1 MIIRLSLN
9 RWHPSMMFALF
20 LLMQCCEAPHSPNR
34 PQHPAEAELEHQK
47 IKLIKETEEKF
58 KKLVEPTLESDG
70 TNEQIK
76 NRIEILEK
84 EHFGEYVKT
93 VEEFINIF
101 KKFLKAQDGIK
112 FPEMDITTNFVAP
125 INPFLTETG
134 PIENLTKLEAALEA
148 LKSNKSREQYN
159 ALFEHLKVFWL
170 VEKENLDIPASS
182 QHADNQHHSLDNLS
196 LVPVEPSSLHK
207 DMIQFG
213 EHDGNVNYNPFAEPT
228 GINRSL
234 VPHLNPLQMV
244 VHPQGQTQHKTNL
257 DQLTNELG
265 PQNAIGHQNKE
276 TLYKEFLNLRRTVNK
291 LLRQIMSEFII
302 GFPHNSFECMAR
314 EFDLVGEIFYA
325 EALDLQASQIAKEL
339 YKLKP
344 LYMKAISHTN
354 DLAGF
359 GIEGYW
365 EQNLRKLKSDGFVKA
380 VETPR
385 TKEHGI
391 IEEFIHFNYKGYDR
405 DFNSLIEIRE
415 KLKKNAEGNE
425 NGDFNMAF
433 LELWDSV
440 PNKVPMFELEDFKFE
455 MMEIEYS
462 LMETHY
468 PLLKASQEVYKT
480 LNDMLESFFA
490 FTELDAKLLKMN
502 KEELAEFKTKQKTH
516 SNFDKLQKR
525 YDQLKLRIKTWCLA
539 EFWLKEAIKDVGKF
553 LPNYGTNYLAQFFT
567 DLTNETEEKL
577 NLPTNWLKH
586 EKGQVN
592 LHGHKNLYGLS
603 VLIRINAGKVL
614 LAYTRIK
621 KLFSAFD
628 FNVGKYYNDSAM
640 MLAQSYGKE
649 FGLKS
654 EDFQK
659 HVFENVGERLKKIEK
674 DMPSTSGN

>member
-159 ALFEHLKVFWL
+159 ALFEHLK
-170 VEKENLDIPASS
+170 NLDIPASS

-228 GINRSL
+228 ASPTP
-234 VPHLNPLQMV
+234 PHNPLQMV

-257 DQLTNELG
+257 GSQPGHQSHQLHMVPYKSHQQDPNYFIDQLTNELG
-265 PQNAIGHQNKE
+265 PQNALGHQNKE
-276 TLYKEFLNLRRTVNK
+276 TLYKEFLNLRRTVNNV
-291 LLRQIMSEFII
+291 LRKIMTEFII
-302 GFPHNSFECMAR
+302 GFPYNSFECMGR

-359 GIEGYW
+359 GIGGFL
-365 EQNLRKLKSDGFVKA
+365 EQTLRKLKSDGFVKA
-380 VETPR
+380 VEMPR
-385 TKEHGI
+385 TKEHGM
-391 IEEFIHFNYKGYDR
+391 IEEFIHYNYKGYDR
-405 DFNSLIEIRE
+405 DFNPLKEIKE
-415 KLKKNAEGNE
+415 KLKKNAKGTE

-440 PNKVPMFELEDFKFE
+440 PNKVPIFEMEDFKLE
-455 MMEIEYS
+455 MMEINPDLMEYS
-462 LMETHY
+462 LLETHY
-468 PLLKASQEVYKT
+468 ALLKASQEVYKT
-480 LNDMLESFFA
+480 LNEMFESFFA
-490 FTELDAKLLKMN
+490 FTELDANLLKMN

-516 SNFDKLQKR
+516 PNFDKLQKR
-525 YDQLKLRIKTWCLA
+525 YDQLKLRIKTWGLA

-586 EKGQVN
+586 EKGQV
-592 LHGHKNLYGLS
+592 
-603 VLIRINAGKVL
+603 LIRINAGKVL
-614 LAYTRIK
+614 LAYTRMK
-621 KLFSAFD
+621 KLFSAFN
-628 FNVGKYYNDSAM
+628 FNVGEYYTDSAM
-640 MLAQSYGKE
+640 MLAQSY
-649 FGLKS
+649 
-654 EDFQK
+654 DFLLLIL
-659 HVFENVGERLKKIEK
+659 ETS
-674 DMPSTSGN
+674 PSFFVLTFYFA